1 MINGRRP
8 VAQQPGAALP
18 YGMQLPDTNLNV
30 ALASLAL
37 QPLSER
43 DGDRDGHRLAGKLGK
58 LAVQGSAATRKV
70 NARTRRSGMAGG
82 PEGLPG
88 REIVSKCS
96 IAPPFVSGAWDCW
109 GRSGGQLIRECTA
122 DEPF

>member
-18 YGMQLPDTNLNV
+18 YGMQLPDTDLNV
-30 ALASLAL
+30 A
-37 QPLSER
+37 
-43 DGDRDGHRLAGKLGK
+43 

-70 NARTRRSGMAGG
+70 NARARRSGMAGG

-88 REIVSKCS
+88 RRIVSKCS

-109 GRSGGQLIRECTA
+109 GRSGGHLIRECTA

>member
-43 DGDRDGHRLAGKLGK
+43 DGDRAGHRLIGK
-58 LAVQGSAATRKV
+58 LASEPAGL
-70 NARTRRSGMAGG
+70 ARA
-82 PEGLPG
+82 
-88 REIVSKCS
+88 
-96 IAPPFVSGAWDCW
+96 FVC
-109 GRSGGQLIRECTA
+109 IK
-122 DEPF
+122 